1 MLETTGQTHTKELY
15 VAEATKQCTKCKETL
30 PLNSF
35 HKYKETFRSHC
46 KACRVLENIE
56 THKRNNPKRMWVD
69 GKYIPMTHP
78 LHKPGR
84 YKGFEEAA
92 FSSLQNYKSSK
103 EGEVYIIT
111 NPAFEGWVKVGMAVD
126 ATDRLKGYQT
136 SSPFRDYEL
145 QFFCKVKD
153 RRASESQAHQLLAS
167 KFHQQGEW
175 FQCSIEEA
183 RQVINQVK
191 LESE

>member
-1 MLETTGQTHTKELY
+1 MLETIGQTHTEEDAK
-15 VAEATKQCTKCKETL
+15 
-30 PLNSF
+30 N
-35 HKYKETFRSHC
+35 YKKNIFEENGEKFYLSSDG
-46 KACRVLENIE
+46 CRRRLGAIIRKN
-56 THKRNNPKRMWVD
+56 KKRMYVD
-69 GKYIPMTHP
+69 GKYIPTSHP

-92 FSSLQNYKSSK
+92 FSSLENYTSSK
-103 EGEVYIIT
+103 QGEVYIIT

-145 QFFCKVKD
+145 QYFCKVND
-153 RRASESQAHQLLAS
+153 RRASEAQAHQTLAS
-167 KFHQQGEW
+167 KFNQQGAW
-175 FQCSIEEA
+175 FQLSIEEA

-191 LESE
+191 LESK

>member
-1 MLETTGQTHTKELY
+1 MVQAGLIHTKEVY
-15 VAEATKQCTKCKETL
+15 MTKNIPNFVARCPENYYYENNEWWYCGAKSRKE
-30 PLNSF
+30 N
-35 HKYKETFRSHC
+35 ERQR
-46 KACRVLENIE
+46 AV
-56 THKRNNPKRMWVD
+56 THHNKNKNRMWVD
-69 GKYIPMTHP
+69 GQYIPTSHP

-92 FSSLQNYKSSK
+92 FSALQNYKSSK

-126 ATDRLKGYQT
+126 AMDRLKGYQT

-145 QFFCKVKD
+145 QFFCKVNN
-153 RRASESQAHQLLAS
+153 RRASESQAHQILAS
-167 KFHQQGEW
+167 KFNQQGEW